1 MSNRTL
7 IKRLLSLSL
16 LSILLVCG
24 SLPLFSTEALFTSYT
39 SNNGTT
45 YSYDKNPL
53 GCNYSEGWKRDI
65 CGNGKKWQMNTT
77 VNRFYSNNGALEID
91 GTTILTNSNLIYGFT
106 GGAFVIAKDI
116 SGLPICIV
124 GAKTNFIVD
133 AASANNESA
142 EVHGWGTNPGKL
154 KFYRWNPYVAPTV
167 RQCNWHVTVPAYVM
181 NFNPTI
187 EIVQC
192 HTPSNRAL
200 RGLGEFLKYALSF
213 AIANGANIVDLVNKA
228 NNNTL
233 TFADFVNFTDNTID
247 WAKTQKLITATQAEA
262 AGNIVDAIDAM
273 QAEGVIGLKP
283 KNYTA
288 LVSLAYAIQTAV
300 NDKAQGVEATK
311 EIMESLKALLQDQS
325 AFVPT
330 SMIHI
335 ETIIVNIRV
344 LVGNSLT
351 AQQKASFDKV
361 IAVISAINALPQEP
375 VYRHLDI
382 VFDAITTSIDLSQG
396 TQTPATVKAKLDPLL
411 DKISNAIKAEY
422 GVNSIAMA
430 HFTAFREIAENL
442 FVIVTNGKTGWS
454 SDNLTTLI
462 NGFTILAA
470 SISNN
475 EVSITTLQ
483 NFYNGMM
490 TIINNNGGWS
500 FENSNAL
507 VGIINGLQTFVQLPL
522 LDQLKEAIINLNN

>member
-1 MSNRTL
+1 MSTKTL
-7 IKRLLSLSL
+7 TGKFVSAALMSVFLMCSSFT
-16 LSILLVCG
+16 
-24 SLPLFSTEALFTSYT
+24 LFSADVVFTSYA
-39 SNNGTT
+39 SKNDTT
-45 YSYDKNPL
+45 YSYAKAPL
-53 GCNYSEGWKRDI
+53 GCNYSSSVERTL
-65 CGNGKKWQMNTT
+65 CGNGKNWQMNSI
-77 VNRFYSNNGALEID
+77 VNRYYSSNGALEID
-91 GTTILTNSNLIYGFT
+91 GITTLTNSNLVFGFT
-106 GGAFVIAKDI
+106 GGTFVIAKDI

-133 AASANNESA
+133 AAAANNEGA

-154 KFYRWNPYVAPTV
+154 KFKNWKFYTDPTI
-167 RQCNWHVTVPAYVM
+167 RNCSWHVTVPAYVM
-181 NFNPTI
+181 AFNPTF
-187 EIVQC
+187 EVVQC

-233 TFADFVNFTDNTID
+233 TFADFVNFTNNTID
-247 WAKTQKLITATQAEA
+247 WAETQRLITATQAEA

-273 QAEGVIGLKP
+273 QAEGIIGLQP
-283 KNYTA
+283 KNHMA
-288 LVSLAYAIQTAV
+288 LVNLAYAIQTAV
-300 NDKAQGVEATK
+300 NDKSQGVEATK
-311 EIMESLKALLQDQS
+311 QIIESLESLLQDQS
-325 AFVPT
+325 AFIPT

-335 ETIIVNIRV
+335 ETIIVNIRA
-344 LVGNSLT
+344 LVGDSLT

-375 VYRHLDI
+375 VYRHMDI
-382 VFDAITTSIDLSQG
+382 VFDAITTAIDLSQG

-411 DKISNAIKAEY
+411 DKIGNAIKAEY

-454 SDNLTTLI
+454 SENLTTLI

-500 FENSNAL
+500 FENSDAL
-507 VGIINGLQTFVQLPL
+507 VGIINGLQTFVQHPL